1 MFIFKNMI
9 STTILDFDFIYN
21 QLLNVLSIIKNK

>member
-9 STTILDFDFIYN
+9 STTILDFHFIYN